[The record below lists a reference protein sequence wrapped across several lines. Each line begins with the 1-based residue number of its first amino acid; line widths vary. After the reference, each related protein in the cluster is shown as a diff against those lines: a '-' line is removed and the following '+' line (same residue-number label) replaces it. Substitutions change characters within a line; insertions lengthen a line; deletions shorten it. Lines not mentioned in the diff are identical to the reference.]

1 MAKSPAPQ
9 SDDWLATYVRNH
21 VMDTLAPA
29 ERMQFR
35 MVCGRGAEA
44 VLAWAEATLPK
55 YTTVWRRLKS
65 AERQRRYRSV
75 PSTQK
80 WMSDWSAAE
89 RTLGR
94 HATEILRRR
103 RAELHLSRDATPA
116 QVLASALDTLEDLL
130 DARAPTLTHIFVE
143 GAPQPRRVDSAH
155 RDDSEM
161 ERRKGSGSDG

>member
-1 MAKSPAPQ
+1 MAKSLNPP

-21 VMDTLAPA
+21 VLDTLAPA

-35 MVCGRGAEA
+35 MVCGRGPEA

-55 YTTVWRRLKS
+55 YSTVWRRLKS

-75 PSTQK
+75 PSTRK
-80 WMSDWSAAE
+80 WVTDWGAAE

-94 HATEILRRR
+94 QATEILRRR
-103 RAELHLSRDATPA
+103 RAELHLSRDAQPA
-116 QVLASALDTLEDLL
+116 DVLASALDMLEELL

-143 GAPQPRRVDSAH
+143 NPPAPQRT
-155 RDDSEM
+155 
-161 ERRKGSGSDG
+161 ERPADGLRKGRSGNDG

>member
-1 MAKSPAPQ
+1 MVKSPTPQ
-9 SDDWLATYVRNH
+9 PDDWLATYVRNH

-35 MVCGRGAEA
+35 IVCGRGADA

-55 YTTVWRRLKS
+55 YTIVWRRLKS

-94 HATEILRRR
+94 QATEILRRR

-116 QVLASALDTLEDLL
+116 RALASALDMLEELL
-130 DARAPTLTHIFVE
+130 DARAPTLTHIFVD
-143 GAPQPRRVDSAH
+143 GPPQPRRVDAPH
-155 RDDSEM
+155 REDGPI
-161 ERRKGSGSDG
+161 ERRQGSSSD